1 MVHKPKKKCISGRR
15 RTVGGTHTVSRNI
28 RLDFGT
34 DDVQSGLRRR
44 YTLPSDLSPLAAAFA
59 LMPGLIATTLDGG
72 IVSIS

>member
-1 MVHKPKKKCISGRR
+1 M
-15 RTVGGTHTVSRNI
+15 SRNI